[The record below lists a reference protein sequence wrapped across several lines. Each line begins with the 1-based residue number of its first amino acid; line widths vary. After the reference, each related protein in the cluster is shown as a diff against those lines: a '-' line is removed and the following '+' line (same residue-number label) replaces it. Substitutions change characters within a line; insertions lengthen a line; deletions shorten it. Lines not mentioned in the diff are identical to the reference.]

1 MNLKTGFIT
10 ISIVAFSPFVF
21 AQDKVFNDFIND
33 SNAISIAEN
42 RSGTSTER
50 AVQQHGSKSMQ
61 IDGMLEAYENKSMDI
76 NMEGVMDDKIEHKRI
91 HHKRA

>member
-21 AQDKVFNDFIND
+21 AQDKVFNDFSND
-33 SNAISIAEN
+33 SQAISIAEN
-42 RSGTSTER
+42 RSGTSTDR
-50 AVQQHGSKSMQ
+50 GVQQLESKSMQ
-61 IDGMLEAYENKSMDI
+61 DQGMLEAYENKSMDSH
-76 NMEGVMDDKIEHKRI
+76 MEGVMDGKKQRTRI